1 MDARDAARRI
11 FSRALEAVRPDEA
24 VHRQVHLQGG
34 TLVAGPH
41 RLDLGRFSRVLVLGL
56 GKAAAAMGVAVE
68 EILQERLDGGLVVVP
83 ENIPDPGLRRLELL
97 RAGHPLPDQR
107 SLEAG
112 RRALELADSVGADD
126 LVLVLVSGGGSAV
139 LEKPAGRFTLEH
151 LQHTTQ
157 ILLYCGAPIREVNTL
172 RRHLSDLKG
181 GRLMA
186 RLQPATVLTL
196 VLSDVVG
203 SPLDAVASGPT
214 CADPSTWEDALRL
227 VDARQLS
234 RDLPNP
240 VLWYLR
246 EGAEGLHPDTPK
258 PGDPVF
264 QTALYHIVGDNS
276 VLARAALDEAGHL
289 GYQARILTTWLD
301 SEAREVAH
309 FLASVAREIQSSGQ
323 PVGRPGCLVLSGEP
337 RVTVTGRGKGGRC
350 QELALAFAMACEG
363 MDGVTLLAA
372 GSDGRDG
379 PTDAAGALVDA
390 GTCVRARRRGL
401 DPHRHLVENDSYCFF
416 RDLGEV
422 FRTGPTGTNTND
434 LVLLVVD

>member
-1 MDARDAARRI
+1 MDASDAARSI
-11 FSRALEAVRPDEA
+11 FGRALEAVRPDEA
-24 VHRQVHLQGG
+24 VLRQVHLEGA

-41 RLDLGRFSRVLVLGL
+41 RLDLDGFSRVRVLGL
-56 GKAAAAMGVAVE
+56 GKAAAAMGMAVE
-68 EILQERLDGGLVVVP
+68 TILADRLQGGLVVVP
-83 ENIPDPGLRRLELL
+83 EGTPDPGLRRLELFH
-97 RAGHPLPDQR
+97 AGHPLPDQR

-112 RRALELADSVGADD
+112 RRALELADSVGAED
-126 LVLVLVSGGGSAV
+126 LVLALVSGGGSAV

-157 ILLYCGAPIREVNTL
+157 ILLYCGAPIREINTL
-172 RRHLSDLKG
+172 RRHLSEVKG

-186 RLQPATVLTL
+186 RLAPATVLTL

-227 VDARQLS
+227 VDVRQLS

-246 EGAEGLHPDTPK
+246 EGAEGQHPDTPK
-258 PGDPVF
+258 PGDPIF
-264 QTALYHIVGDNS
+264 RSALYHVVGDNS
-276 VLARAALDEAGHL
+276 VMARAALEEAGRL

-301 SEAREVAH
+301 SEAREVAQV
-309 FLASVAREIQSSGQ
+309 LASVAREIRSSGS

-350 QELALAFAMACEG
+350 QELALAFALACQG

-379 PTDAAGALVDA
+379 PTDAAGAVVDA
-390 GTCVRARRRGL
+390 GTCERGRRLGL
-401 DPHRHLVENDSYCFF
+401 DPQRHLDENDSYCFF
-416 RDLGEV
+416 RDLGEIL
-422 FRTGPTGTNTND
+422 RTGPTGTNTND
-434 LVLLVVD
+434 LVLLLVE